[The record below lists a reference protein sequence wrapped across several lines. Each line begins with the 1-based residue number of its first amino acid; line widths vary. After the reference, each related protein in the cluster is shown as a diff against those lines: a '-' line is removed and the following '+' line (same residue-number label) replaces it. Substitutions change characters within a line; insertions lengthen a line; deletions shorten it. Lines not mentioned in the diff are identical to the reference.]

1 MLLQHGLPNMLLLRA
16 VCFLSSDIEKSG
28 QDGVSSTTCPR
39 IGQYD
44 DSIAAPTRRVAFH
57 FAQLGLGDVKIS
69 MVGAAIL
76 LISGRYKIPCTNPT

>member
-1 MLLQHGLPNMLLLRA
+1 MLLQHGLPNMLLLMA
-16 VCFLSSDIEKSG
+16 VYFLSSDIEKSD
-28 QDGVSSTTCPR
+28 QDVVSSITCPR

-57 FAQLGLGDVKIS
+57 FAQLGLDDVEIS

-76 LISGRYKIPCTNPT
+76 FISGSY